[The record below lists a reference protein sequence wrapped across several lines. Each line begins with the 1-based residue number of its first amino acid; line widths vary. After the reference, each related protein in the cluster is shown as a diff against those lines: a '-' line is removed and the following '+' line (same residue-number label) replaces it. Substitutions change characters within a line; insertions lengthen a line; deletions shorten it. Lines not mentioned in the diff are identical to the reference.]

1 MASKLVGQRGGF
13 MGYHPNGFAL
23 ASLRQKLDWFMKVE
37 SRLEGVDRRDLK
49 IITLSTLSVP

>member
-1 MASKLVGQRGGF
+1 